1 MSHGAPGRIRTCN
14 PRLRRPVLYP
24 LSYGRNVHRGNLVGA
39 AGFEPAT
46 LCSQSRCATRLR
58 HAPLAFSRA
67 SYAAATSAANER
79 RPLPLSSRRSSCE
92 NPRPF
97 RLLKAHVTA
106 TLLDGKAVA
115 KEIRDELAARVTNVL
130 QRLGRPPAL
139 AIVLVGDDP
148 ASEVYVRNKLKTAE
162 DAGMGV
168 HLERLP
174 GASPLS
180 TVLAVV
186 DRFNKDPKYD
196 GILVQSPLP
205 KALGADAEQRIFDAI
220 DPGKDV
226 DGFSPISAGRV
237 SQNREGFAP
246 CTPAGVIELLVRT
259 KTPIEGKHAVVIG
272 RSDIVGKPMAALL
285 LHKNATVTICHSRT
299 RDLPA
304 VARTA
309 DILVAAI
316 GRPAFVT
323 PDFVKPG
330 AVVIDVGINS
340 VTSAEEA
347 KRIFGRYPER
357 LQVFKKRGSVLVGDV
372 HPDVAETAGAL
383 TPVPGGVGPLTIAML
398 MANTVRAAELR
409 LR

>member
-1 MSHGAPGRIRTCN
+1 M
-14 PRLRRPVLYP
+14 
-24 LSYGRNVHRGNLVGA
+24 
-39 AGFEPAT
+39 
-46 LCSQSRCATRLR
+46 
-58 HAPLAFSRA
+58 
-67 SYAAATSAANER
+67 
-79 RPLPLSSRRSSCE
+79 
-92 NPRPF
+92 
-97 RLLKAHVTA
+97 TA

-115 KEIRDELAARVTNVL
+115 ERIRDELAARIAQV
-130 QRLGRPPAL
+130 QSKLGRPPAL

-148 ASEVYVRNKLKTAE
+148 ASQIYVRNKLKTAE
-162 DAGMGV
+162 DTGMGV

-174 GASPLS
+174 SSTSLGALLGIVEKLNQNP
-180 TVLAVV
+180 
-186 DRFNKDPKYD
+186 RFD

-205 KALGADAEQRIFDAI
+205 KALGADAEQRVFDTI
-220 DPGKDV
+220 DPDKDV

-237 SQNREGFAP
+237 VQNRDGFAP

-259 KTPIEGKHAVVIG
+259 GTPIEGKHAVVIG

-285 LHKNATVTICHSRT
+285 LHRNATVTICHSRT

-304 VARTA
+304 LARTA

-323 PDFVKPG
+323 KEFVKPG

-347 KRIFGRYPER
+347 KRIFAKYPER
-357 LQVFKKRGSVLVGDV
+357 LAVFEKRGSVLVGDV
-372 HPDVAETAGAL
+372 HPEVAAVAGAL

-398 MANTVRAAELR
+398 MANTVKAAER
-409 LR
+409 RVR

>member
-1 MSHGAPGRIRTCN
+1 
-14 PRLRRPVLYP
+14 
-24 LSYGRNVHRGNLVGA
+24 
-39 AGFEPAT
+39 
-46 LCSQSRCATRLR
+46 
-58 HAPLAFSRA
+58 
-67 SYAAATSAANER
+67 
-79 RPLPLSSRRSSCE
+79 
-92 NPRPF
+92 
-97 RLLKAHVTA
+97 VTA

-115 KEIRDELAARVTNVL
+115 KDIRDELTARVTNVL
-130 QRLGRPPAL
+130 ERLGRPPAL

-174 GASPLS
+174 GSS
-180 TVLAVV
+180 TLAAVLGVV

-205 KALGADAEQRIFDAI
+205 KTLGADAEQRVFDAI

-304 VARTA
+304 MARTA

-340 VTSAEEA
+340 VTKAEEA
-347 KRIFGRYPER
+347 KRIFARYPDR
-357 LQVFKKRGSVLVGDV
+357 MQVFEKRGSVLVGDV
-372 HPDVAETAGAL
+372 HPDVASTAGAL

>member
-1 MSHGAPGRIRTCN
+1 
-14 PRLRRPVLYP
+14 
-24 LSYGRNVHRGNLVGA
+24 
-39 AGFEPAT
+39 
-46 LCSQSRCATRLR
+46 
-58 HAPLAFSRA
+58 
-67 SYAAATSAANER
+67 
-79 RPLPLSSRRSSCE
+79 
-92 NPRPF
+92 
-97 RLLKAHVTA
+97 VTA

-115 KEIRDELAARVTNVL
+115 QQIRDELTARVANVQ

-174 GASPLS
+174 GSTPLAA
-180 TVLAVV
+180 LLGVV
-186 DRFNKDPKYD
+186 DRFNKDSKFD

-205 KALGADAEQRIFDAI
+205 KSLGADAEKRVFDTI

-259 KTPIEGKHAVVIG
+259 KTPIDGKHAVVIG

-299 RDLPA
+299 KDLPA
-304 VARTA
+304 MARTA

-323 PDFVKPG
+323 RDFVRPG

-340 VTSAEEA
+340 VTSPDEA
-347 KRIFGRYPER
+347 QRIFAAFPER
-357 LQVFKKRGSVLVGDV
+357 LQVFNKKGSVLVGDV
-372 HPDVAETAGAL
+372 HPEVAAVAGAL

-398 MANTVRAAELR
+398 MANTVKAAELR
-409 LR
+409 IR

>member
-1 MSHGAPGRIRTCN
+1 M
-14 PRLRRPVLYP
+14 
-24 LSYGRNVHRGNLVGA
+24 
-39 AGFEPAT
+39 
-46 LCSQSRCATRLR
+46 
-58 HAPLAFSRA
+58 
-67 SYAAATSAANER
+67 
-79 RPLPLSSRRSSCE
+79 
-92 NPRPF
+92 
-97 RLLKAHVTA
+97 TA
-106 TLLDGKAVA
+106 TILDGKAVA
-115 KEIRDELAARVTNVL
+115 QQIRDELGARVANVKA
-130 QRLGRPPAL
+130 RLGRPPAL
-139 AIVLVGDDP
+139 ALVLVGDDP

-168 HLERLP
+168 KFERLP
-174 GASPLS
+174 ASTTLD
-180 TVLAVV
+180 TLLALV
-186 DRFNKDPKYD
+186 DRFNKDDGVD

-205 KALGADAEQRIFDAI
+205 KALGADAEQRVFDAI

-226 DGFSPISAGRV
+226 DGFSPISAGLV
-237 SQNREGFAP
+237 LQNREGFAP
-246 CTPAGVIELLVRT
+246 CTPAGVIELLVRA
-259 KTPIEGKHAVVIG
+259 KIPIEGKHAVVIG

-316 GRPAFVT
+316 GRAAFVT

-340 VTSAEEA
+340 VTSADEA
-347 KRIFGRYPER
+347 KRIFAGYPER
-357 LQVFKKRGSVLVGDV
+357 LNVFEKRGSVLVGDV
-372 HPDVAETAGAL
+372 HPDVARTAGAL

-398 MANTVRAAELR
+398 MANTVKAAERR

>member
-1 MSHGAPGRIRTCN
+1 M
-14 PRLRRPVLYP
+14 
-24 LSYGRNVHRGNLVGA
+24 
-39 AGFEPAT
+39 
-46 LCSQSRCATRLR
+46 
-58 HAPLAFSRA
+58 
-67 SYAAATSAANER
+67 
-79 RPLPLSSRRSSCE
+79 
-92 NPRPF
+92 
-97 RLLKAHVTA
+97 TA

-115 KEIRDELAARVTNVL
+115 QQIRDELGARVANVEEK
-130 QRLGRPPAL
+130 LGRPPAL

-174 GASPLS
+174 GSS
-180 TVLAVV
+180 TLAAVLAVV
-186 DRFNKDPKYD
+186 DKYNKDSKFD

-205 KALGADAEQRIFDAI
+205 KGLGPDAEKRVFDAI

-226 DGFSPISAGRV
+226 DGFSPISAGLV

-259 KTPIEGKHAVVIG
+259 KTPIDGKHAVVIG

-304 VARTA
+304 MARTA

-340 VTSAEEA
+340 VTSPAEAE
-347 KRIFGRYPER
+347 KIFARYPDR
-357 LQVFKKRGSVLVGDV
+357 LALFKKRGSVLVGDV
-372 HPDVAETAGAL
+372 HPDVAATAGAL

-409 LR
+409 IR